1 MYISFFCFDIE
12 KVISIWEE
20 RPTKIAWKSYFFHIS
35 TFLIIHTFSGKILM
49 IYMMVVLA
57 IVRRIGPSDENWEG
71 PFVFVFGLGFFS
83 SNRPDEWTILWIVY
97 HDTFVIRIYL
107 YFSRRFS
114 RVLSLIPLNS
124 SFTNIETVCSS
135 LSSWQLPQI
144 LSDLFFDI

>member
-1 MYISFFCFDIE
+1 MRRRSE
-12 KVISIWEE
+12 AKRTVS
-20 RPTKIAWKSYFFHIS
+20 PTKFHVKNDLS
-35 TFLIIHTFSGKILM
+35 FKFDPLVLRL
-49 IYMMVVLA
+49 VLA

-114 RVLSLIPLNS
+114 RVLSLIPLNI
-124 SFTNIETVCSS
+124 SFKNIETVCSS